1 MAKTDGTPGGEE
13 TLLTPSPMKVEVR
26 LKGDAS
32 FEPLTGKAAFK
43 LKFKKTERFLGLRKM
58 TLNNM
63 HEDAS
68 MIHET
73 LAYASFRA
81 NGVPAPRTSF
91 AYVYVNGEDFGLE
104 LNIETVDADLLE
116 KRFGSFDSETQHLY
130 EGEDGTD
137 VIPGDAPEFE
147 VDEGEEG
154 NIADLEA
161 LIEAVNSE
169 GPEPWSTRVAPF
181 ADLGEMTAEWAVEK
195 YIGHWDGYAGQPG
208 QNGHQPNNY
217 YLASL
222 PGGEFRMLPW
232 GTDETFQQNRHIPFE
247 GRAGVLFNFCME
259 DPACATTY
267 WKSLDAAVTAI
278 EGLDLDAMAAR
289 LADLQAPWQQIEKGN
304 DRHRWDIEH
313 IEDGV
318 AETRDF
324 LTSRTQEARDWLA
337 LNDPRPQTT
346 IDTPPPAASND
357 PTPTITFSS
366 SKPNS
371 SFQCKVDAGAFAP
384 CTSPITL
391 AALADGPHS
400 FEVLATDAL
409 GNTDPDAALANFSV
423 DTVPPRRRS
432 TPRRRPPPTTRPRRS
447 PSPRASPTRASNAR
461 STPAPSPPARARSP
475 SPPSPT
481 APTASKS
488 WPPTRSA
495 TPTPTPPW
503 RTSRSTRCPPDDDR
517 HPAAGRLQRPD
528 PDDHLLLE
536 QAQLELPMQGRRRRL
551 RPLHEPDHP
560 RRPRRRPP
568 QLRSP
573 GHRRARQHRPR
584 RRPGELLGRHGRA
597 PDDDHR

>member
-1 MAKTDGTPGGEE
+1 MAAIAPAADADEAAQIYEPETVNVIHLGLSAEAEAALELEPDEYVKGTFSMAKTDGTPGGEE

-104 LNIETVDADLLE
+104 LNVETVDADLLE

-161 LIEAVNSE
+161 LIEAVNSA

-181 ADLGEMTAEWAVEK
+181 ADLGEMTAMWAVEK

-222 PGGEFRMLPW
+222 PGGEFQMLPW

-259 DPACATTY
+259 DPACDEH
-267 WKSLDAAVTAI
+267 LLEI
-278 EGLDLDAMAAR
+278 AR
-289 LADLQAPWQQIEKGN
+289 RGGDGDRRVWTSTRWQRG
-304 DRHRWDIEH
+304 
-313 IEDGV
+313 
-318 AETRDF
+318 
-324 LTSRTQEARDWLA
+324 
-337 LNDPRPQTT
+337 
-346 IDTPPPAASND
+346 
-357 PTPTITFSS
+357 
-366 SKPNS
+366 
-371 SFQCKVDAGAFAP
+371 
-384 CTSPITL
+384 
-391 AALADGPHS
+391 
-400 FEVLATDAL
+400 
-409 GNTDPDAALANFSV
+409 
-423 DTVPPRRRS
+423 
-432 TPRRRPPPTTRPRRS
+432 
-447 PSPRASPTRASNAR
+447 SPT
-461 STPAPSPPARARSP
+461 
-475 SPPSPT
+475 
-481 APTASKS
+481 
-488 WPPTRSA
+488 
-495 TPTPTPPW
+495 
-503 RTSRSTRCPPDDDR
+503 C
-517 HPAAGRLQRPD
+517 
-528 PDDHLLLE
+528 
-536 QAQLELPMQGRRRRL
+536 
-551 RPLHEPDHP
+551 
-560 RRPRRRPP
+560 
-568 QLRSP
+568 
-573 GHRRARQHRPR
+573 
-584 RRPGELLGRHGRA
+584 RRPGSRSKRA
-597 PDDDHR
+597 TIAIDGTSNTSKTASQKPGIS

>member
-1 MAKTDGTPGGEE
+1 LGITVNSTLRPARSIRVCGVLAALFCAIAVIAPAADADEAAQIYEPETVNVIHLGLSAEAEAALELEPDEYVKGTFSMAKTDGTPGGEE

-104 LNIETVDADLLE
+104 LNVETVDANLLE
-116 KRFGSFDSETQHLY
+116 KRFGSFNSETQHLF

-181 ADLGEMTAEWAVEK
+181 ADLGEMTAMWGVEK
-195 YIGHWDGYAGQPG
+195 YTGHWDGYAGQPG

-222 PGGEFRMLPW
+222 PGGEFQMLPW

-289 LADLQAPWQQIEKGN
+289 LADLQAPWQQIEKDN

-324 LTSRTQEARDWLA
+324 LTSRSEEARDWLA

-357 PTPTITFSS
+357 PTPTISFSS

-371 SFQCKVDAGAFAP
+371 SFQCKLDAGAFAP
-384 CTSPITL
+384 CTSPDTL

-400 FEVLATDAL
+400 FEVRATDAL
-409 GNTDPDAALANFSV
+409 GNADPDAALANFSI
-423 DTVPPRRRS
+423 DTAAPQTTITGRPAARS
-432 TPRRRPPPTTRPRRS
+432 RDRTPRFRFSSADPAAVFTCSIDSKPFRPCRS
-447 PSPRASPTRASNAR
+447 PQSYGKLDIGKHLFQVRATDEVSNEA
-461 STPAPSPPARARSP
+461 
-475 SPPSPT
+475 
-481 APTASKS
+481 APTVWKFRIVGRKAS
-488 WPPTRSA
+488 
-495 TPTPTPPW
+495 
-503 RTSRSTRCPPDDDR
+503 
-517 HPAAGRLQRPD
+517 RP
-528 PDDHLLLE
+528 
-536 QAQLELPMQGRRRRL
+536 GRR
-551 RPLHEPDHP
+551 H
-560 RRPRRRPP
+560 
-568 QLRSP
+568 
-573 GHRRARQHRPR
+573 
-584 RRPGELLGRHGRA
+584 
-597 PDDDHR
+597 

>member
-1 MAKTDGTPGGEE
+1 
-13 TLLTPSPMKVEVR
+13 
-26 LKGDAS
+26 
-32 FEPLTGKAAFK
+32 
-43 LKFKKTERFLGLRKM
+43 
-58 TLNNM
+58 
-63 HEDAS
+63 
-68 MIHET
+68 
-73 LAYASFRA
+73 
-81 NGVPAPRTSF
+81 
-91 AYVYVNGEDFGLE
+91 
-104 LNIETVDADLLE
+104 
-116 KRFGSFDSETQHLY
+116 
-130 EGEDGTD
+130 
-137 VIPGDAPEFE
+137 
-147 VDEGEEG
+147 
-154 NIADLEA
+154 
-161 LIEAVNSE
+161 
-169 GPEPWSTRVAPF
+169 
-181 ADLGEMTAEWAVEK
+181 MTAQWAVEK

-247 GRAGVLFNFCME
+247 GRAGVLFNFCLE
-259 DPACATTY
+259 DPACAITY

-391 AALADGPHS
+391 AALADGSHS

-409 GNTDPDAALANFSV
+409 GNADPDAALANFTV
-423 DTVPPRRRS
+423 DTDGPADDARNPAHRHDRRRD
-432 TPRRRPPPTTRPRRS
+432 
-447 PSPRASPTRASNAR
+447 A
-461 STPAPSPPARARSP
+461 
-475 SPPSPT
+475 
-481 APTASKS
+481 
-488 WPPTRSA
+488 
-495 TPTPTPPW
+495 
-503 RTSRSTRCPPDDDR
+503 DLQLL
-517 HPAAGRLQRPD
+517 LQRGEL
-528 PDDHLLLE
+528 HLR
-536 QAQLELPMQGRRRRL
+536 MQGRLRRVQRL
-551 RPLHEPDHP
+551 HVAAHQ

-568 QLRSP
+568 QLRSH
-573 GHRRARQHRPR
+573 GH
-584 RRPGELLGRHGRA
+584 
-597 PDDDHR
+597 

>member
-1 MAKTDGTPGGEE
+1 LGITVKSTLRSARSIRVYGVLAAVFCAAAVIAPAAVADEAAQIYEPETVNVIHLGLSPEAEAALELEPDEYVKGTFSMATTDGTPGGEE

-26 LKGDAS
+26 LKGSAS

-73 LAYASFRA
+73 LAYASYRA
-81 NGVPAPRTSF
+81 TGVPAPRTSF
-91 AYVYVNGEDFGLE
+91 AYLYVNGEDFGLE
-104 LNIETVDADLLE
+104 LNVETVDADMLE

-181 ADLGEMTAEWAVEK
+181 ADLGEMTAQWAVEK

-259 DPACATTY
+259 DPACESTY
-267 WKSLDAAVTAI
+267 WRSLDAAVTAI

-324 LTSRTQEARDWLA
+324 LTSRPEEARDWLA

-357 PTPTITFSS
+357 PTPTISFSS

-371 SFQCKVDAGAFAP
+371 SFQCKLDSAAFAP

-409 GNTDPDAALANFSV
+409 GNADPAAALANFSV
-423 DTVPPRRRS
+423 DTQAPQTTITGKPAARS
-432 TPRRRPPPTTRPRRS
+432 RDRTPRFRFSSGDPAAAFTCSIDSKPFRPCRS
-447 PSPRASPTRASNAR
+447 PQSYGKLNIGKHLFQVKATDEVLNEAAPTVWKFRIVGPKASR
-461 STPAPSPPARARSP
+461 PAR
-475 SPPSPT
+475 
-481 APTASKS
+481 
-488 WPPTRSA
+488 
-495 TPTPTPPW
+495 
-503 RTSRSTRCPPDDDR
+503 R
-517 HPAAGRLQRPD
+517 H
-528 PDDHLLLE
+528 
-536 QAQLELPMQGRRRRL
+536 
-551 RPLHEPDHP
+551 
-560 RRPRRRPP
+560 
-568 QLRSP
+568 
-573 GHRRARQHRPR
+573 
-584 RRPGELLGRHGRA
+584 
-597 PDDDHR
+597 